1 MKVETC
7 LENLE
12 FFAYHGL
19 YDYEKVNGGKFRIDV
34 TLSENVNNNKSF
46 ETLEDVL
53 NYEKVF
59 AIVKKE
65 MEQPR
70 DFIETVAAD
79 IITQLKTDYNHLAN
93 ITVKITKYNPAGKF
107 DGGNASVTL
116 SI

>member
-70 DFIETVAAD
+70 DFIETVAAE